1 MSDKTTTCPQETPSL
16 TVEEVLLEAEKVVSF
31 YEGCL
36 DAALAENQAL
46 ESEIAR
52 LKSLF
57 TRLPKRTAPPGPSWG
72 NRWRPN

>member
-1 MSDKTTTCPQETPSL
+1 MSDKKTTCSQETPGL
-16 TVEEVLLEAEKVVSF
+16 AVEEVLLEAEKVVSF

-36 DAALAENQAL
+36 DVVLAENQTL

-52 LKSLF
+52 LKSLL
-57 TRLPKRTAPPGPSWG
+57 TWLPKRTAPPGRPWG